1 MTTAT
6 THPTDVMRSYFEAWR
21 TGDFDRL
28 QSLLGDEVTFAGPF
42 GQATGPVE
50 CRQGIEGLSKITTNI
65 DIQQMCADGEDV
77 MTWFELHTSVA
88 PPTPVVNW
96 SRVRDGRIVRI
107 RATFDSRV
115 LRQD

>member
-1 MTTAT
+1 MATAT
-6 THPTDVMRSYFEAWR
+6 TQPKDVMTSYFDSWR
-21 TGDFDRL
+21 SHEFDRL
-28 QSLLGDEVTFAGPF
+28 QSLLTDEVTFAGPF

-50 CRQGIEGLSKITTNI
+50 CRQGIEGLSKITTGI
-65 DIQQMCADGEDV
+65 EIQQMCTDGEDV

-96 SRVRDGRIVRI
+96 SRVVDGRIVRI

-115 LRQD
+115 LRQG